1 MLVKPP
7 LADVAPGQPV
17 TAQGWNEL
25 VGGLSKLYD
34 EVLAFG
40 TGALEVSVVDDANPV
55 LGAHVTATPIGDGQ
69 PSLAIPPYPGRS
81 TYTLVG
87 LSDGNWT
94 VHVQA
99 HGYHTQSVEVTVPRD
114 DPLPVNLLLGGSE
127 MPDLFGRELRSAL
140 TELAAASIG
149 VDLIFDTTG
158 RELPRASIPP
168 EYDSAPV
175 LLHTPTPGE
184 VVAADSREARL
195 VVASAIRKDPVVV
208 MPSLIGLTY
217 DEAAE
222 VLERLGLRIG
232 TSTIRQTI
240 SGGEE

>member
-7 LADVAPGQPV
+7 LADVSPGQPV

-25 VGGLSKLYD
+25 VGGLSDLYD

-40 TGALEVSVVDDANPV
+40 TGALEVSVVDDADPV
-55 LGAHVTATPIGDGQ
+55 LGATVTAVPIGDGQ
-69 PSLAIPPYPGRS
+69 PTRAIAPFPGRS

-94 VHVQA
+94 VHVVA
-99 HGYHTQSVEVTVPRD
+99 DGYQTQSIEVTVPRSE
-114 DPLPVNLLLGGSE
+114 PLPVNLLINGSV

-140 TELAAASIG
+140 TDLAAASIG

-158 RELPRASIPP
+158 RELPRASLPP
-168 EYDSAPV
+168 EYDGAPV
-175 LLHTPTPGE
+175 LFHTPSAGDVIGAGRRE
-184 VVAADSREARL
+184 VRL
-195 VVASAIRKDPVVV
+195 VVASAIRRDPVVV

-217 DEAAE
+217 DEAAG
-222 VLERLGLRIG
+222 VLERLGLRLG
-232 TSTIRQTI
+232 TSTIRQTT
-240 SGGEE
+240 

>member
-7 LADVAPGQPV
+7 LADVSPGQPV

-25 VGGLSKLYD
+25 VDGLSDLYD
-34 EVLAFG
+34 EVLALG
-40 TGALEVSVVDDANPV
+40 TGALEVSVVDDADPV
-55 LGAHVTATPIGDGQ
+55 PDALVTATPVGDGH
-69 PSLAIPPYPGRS
+69 PTDAIGPFPGRS

-94 VHVQA
+94 VHVEA
-99 HGYHTQSVEVTVPRD
+99 PGYTTQSIEVSMPREE
-114 DPLPVNLLLGGSE
+114 PLPVNLVVNGSV

-140 TELAAASIG
+140 ADLSGSDIG

-158 RELPRASIPP
+158 RELPRASLPP

-175 LLHTPTPGE
+175 LLHTPLAGA
-184 VVAADSREARL
+184 VVANGSRDVRL
-195 VVASAIRKDPVVV
+195 VVASAIRRDPVVV

-217 DEAAE
+217 DEAGE
-222 VLERLGLRIG
+222 VLERLGLRLG
-232 TSTIRQTI
+232 TSTIRKTT
-240 SGGEE
+240 

>member
-7 LADVAPGQPV
+7 LADVSPGQPV

-25 VGGLSKLYD
+25 VDGLSDLYD

-40 TGALEVSVVDDANPV
+40 TGALEVSVVDDAEPV
-55 LGAHVTATPIGDGQ
+55 LGAFVTATPIGDGQ
-69 PSLAIPPYPGRS
+69 PTHAIAPFPGRS
-81 TYTLVG
+81 TYTLAG

-94 VHVQA
+94 IHVEA
-99 HGYHTQSVEVTVPRD
+99 TGYTTQSIEVTLPRQE
-114 DPLPVNLLLGGSE
+114 PLPVNLVVSGAV

-140 TELAAASIG
+140 EDLSGSDIG

-158 RELPRASIPP
+158 RELPRASLPP
-168 EYDSAPV
+168 EYDGAPV
-175 LLHTPTPGE
+175 LLHTPSAGE
-184 VVAADSREARL
+184 VVASGRRDVRL
-195 VVASAIRKDPVVV
+195 VVASAIRRDPVVV
-208 MPSLIGLTY
+208 MPSLVGLTY

-222 VLERLGLRIG
+222 VLERLGLRLG

-240 SGGEE
+240 